1 MTQNHDRPLGFWLKL
16 VDSLIAKQFAF
27 ALEEHGVT
35 RLQWQLLN
43 TLAKKPATHNE
54 LTHTL
59 GPFLTPTPPDEPDTL
74 DEHLAELIES
84 GWIVSDGS
92 VLSLTEQGSTGW
104 EKLNEV
110 VTNMR
115 EASSSGITEEQ
126 YTTTVRSLQRM
137 AENLGWDGSSPEGER
152 Q

>member
-1 MTQNHDRPLGFWLKL
+1 MTENHDRPLGFWLKL
-16 VDSLIAKQFAF
+16 VDSLIAKQFAVV
-27 ALEEHGVT
+27 LEEHGVT

-43 TLAKKPATHNE
+43 TLAKKPATHDE
-54 LTHTL
+54 LTHAL
-59 GPFLTPTPPDEPDTL
+59 GPYLAPTPADEPDTL

-84 GWIVSDGS
+84 GWIVSDGG
-92 VLSLTEQGSTGW
+92 VLSLSGQGGTGW

-115 EASSSGITEEQ
+115 EASSAGISAEQ
-126 YTTTVRSLQRM
+126 YATTVGSLQRM
-137 AENLGWDGSSPEGER
+137 AENLGWDGSSPEGES